1 MRLKFSISLIFVSFV
16 YSSGWFIASE
26 WVKAEIKVF
35 ADNVRM
41 TNGDIKLNYES
52 LERSGFPFAL
62 NWHIINPKIEM
73 EFLDF
78 NVQTLARKITL
89 SVQPFDAQSIF
100 AKSQK
105 STIFLINKERKLKL
119 KTKLNASR
127 FQFSVDPDNVVHSHF
142 TTKNFSLYKAVT
154 GNTDEEWREVFGT
167 KNFSGN
173 IQIPRNEKTI
183 QHHTE
188 HPFSFL
194 MTDVSL
200 PPKNILQVTRLDRL
214 FGTINLR
221 GKPGKFSPTDL
232 ITWRDN
238 GGVLDIEKIQL
249 DKGQYNL
256 EFQGTLALDAALKP
270 MGAGTVTFTG
280 LDFFLAKQE
289 QAGKLTKSQVRL
301 AKLAIH
307 LISKP
312 SNKNGIKMTRVPI
325 TAQNGELRVGSF
337 RLFDLPGFIR

>member
-62 NWHIINPKIEM
+62 NWHMINPKIEM

-127 FQFSVDPDNVVHSHF
+127 FKFSVDPDNVVHSHF

-154 GNTDEEWREVFGT
+154 GNTGR
-167 KNFSGN
+167 
-173 IQIPRNEKTI
+173 R
-183 QHHTE
+183 
-188 HPFSFL
+188 
-194 MTDVSL
+194 MA
-200 PPKNILQVTRLDRL
+200 R
-214 FGTINLR
+214 
-221 GKPGKFSPTDL
+221 
-232 ITWRDN
+232 
-238 GGVLDIEKIQL
+238 
-249 DKGQYNL
+249 
-256 EFQGTLALDAALKP
+256 
-270 MGAGTVTFTG
+270 
-280 LDFFLAKQE
+280 
-289 QAGKLTKSQVRL
+289 
-301 AKLAIH
+301 
-307 LISKP
+307 
-312 SNKNGIKMTRVPI
+312 
-325 TAQNGELRVGSF
+325 SF
-337 RLFDLPGFIR
+337 RDKKTSLEIYKFLEMKKLFNIIPNTLSHF

>member
-1 MRLKFSISLIFVSFV
+1 M
-16 YSSGWFIASE
+16 
-26 WVKAEIKVF
+26 
-35 ADNVRM
+35 
-41 TNGDIKLNYES
+41 
-52 LERSGFPFAL
+52 
-62 NWHIINPKIEM
+62 
-73 EFLDF
+73 
-78 NVQTLARKITL
+78 
-89 SVQPFDAQSIF
+89 
-100 AKSQK
+100 
-105 STIFLINKERKLKL
+105 
-119 KTKLNASR
+119 NASR
-127 FQFSVDPDNVVHSHF
+127 FKFSVDPDNVVHSHF

-183 QHHTE
+183 QYHTE

-249 DKGQYNL
+249 DKGQYN
-256 EFQGTLALDAALKP
+256 
-270 MGAGTVTFTG
+270 
-280 LDFFLAKQE
+280 
-289 QAGKLTKSQVRL
+289 
-301 AKLAIH
+301 
-307 LISKP
+307 
-312 SNKNGIKMTRVPI
+312 
-325 TAQNGELRVGSF
+325 
-337 RLFDLPGFIR
+337 